1 MNKPT
6 NIKQMLFRIGL
17 AKKAGALIAG
27 TDMVGDAIRQ
37 GKVISVVSSNDVSD
51 NTAKRI
57 SDCCTHHGIRLMICE
72 TSKEELGAAI
82 GKPYAAC
89 VGITDKNLS
98 ELICRNL

>member
-1 MNKPT
+1 MNTPM
-6 NIKQMLFRIGL
+6 NLKQMLFRIGL

-27 TDMVGDAIRQ
+27 TDMVCDGIRQ
-37 GKVISVVSSNDVSD
+37 GKVVSVVSSNDVSA

-57 SDCCTHHGIRLMICE
+57 SDCCAHHGVRLIICE
-72 TSKEELGAAI
+72 ASKEALGAAI

>member
-1 MNKPT
+1 MNTPM
-6 NIKQMLFRIGL
+6 NLKQTLFRIGL

-27 TDMVGDAIRQ
+27 TDMVL
-37 GKVISVVSSNDVSD
+37 SVVSSNDVSA

-57 SDCCTHHGIRLMICE
+57 SDCCAHHGVRLIICE
-72 TSKEELGAAI
+72 APKEALGAAI